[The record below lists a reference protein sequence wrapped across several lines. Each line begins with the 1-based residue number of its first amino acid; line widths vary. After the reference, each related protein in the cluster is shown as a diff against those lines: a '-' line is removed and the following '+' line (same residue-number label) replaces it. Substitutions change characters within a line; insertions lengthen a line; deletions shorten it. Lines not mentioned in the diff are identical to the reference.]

1 MKKKVLFLYA
11 FTLAGI
17 VIWLGLIFLAPYLK
31 SRSLESNVFLYA
43 LFSPLCHQIPSR
55 SFFIFNYPLA
65 VCARCLGIYFGFFA
79 GAGLFPFVRR
89 FSNLTLP
96 KTQTF
101 VFFTFPAALDFIGN
115 LLHLWGSS
123 NGLRFGTGFIWGT
136 LLPFYFIP
144 GMADFLSKLK
154 RKKASSGA
162 AMRSILSLKS

>member
-1 MKKKVLFLYA
+1 MKKKALFLYS
-11 FTLAGI
+11 FTLVGI

-31 SRSLESNVFLYA
+31 SRSLESNIFLYA

-101 VFFTFPAALDFIGN
+101 VFFTFPVALDFIGN
-115 LLHLWGSS
+115 LLRLWRSS
-123 NGLRFGTGFIWGT
+123 NGLRFSTGFIWGAV
-136 LLPFYFIP
+136 LPFYFIP
-144 GMADFLSKLK
+144 GMADFLSRLK

-162 AMRSILSLKS
+162 TMRSKLSLKS

>member
-1 MKKKVLFLYA
+1 MKKKALFLYS
-11 FTLAGI
+11 FTLVGI
-17 VIWLGLIFLAPYLK
+17 VIWLGLIFLTPYLK
-31 SRSLESNVFLYA
+31 SRSPESNIFLYA

-96 KTQTF
+96 KTRTLI
-101 VFFTFPAALDFIGN
+101 FFTFPVALDFIGN
-115 LLHLWGSS
+115 LFRLFRSS
-123 NGLRFGTGFIWGT
+123 NGLRFSTGFIWGA

-144 GMADFLSKLK
+144 GMVDFLSKLK
-154 RKKASSGA
+154 TRKASSDA
-162 AMRSILSLKS
+162 KMLSK